1 MQNTSNDPLI
11 PAYIAYAVII
21 LTAEHLGCKV
31 EMSATAREVWE
42 SKGLPA
48 APMLALYERAAQ
60 DAKEIVVKQGLAK
73 TADRL
78 AEEFYRTGR
87 FPGRPPTNN

>member
-1 MQNTSNDPLI
+1 MQNTNNDSLI

-42 SKGLPA
+42 
-48 APMLALYERAAQ
+48 RAAR
-60 DAKEIVVKQGLAK
+60 DAKEIVVEQGLAK

-87 FPGRPPTNN
+87 FPDRPPTTD

>member
-21 LTAEHLGCKV
+21 LTAKYLGCEV
-31 EMSATAREVWE
+31 EMSAMAREE

-48 APMLALYERAAQ
+48 APLLALYERAAQ

-87 FPGRPPTNN
+87 FPDRPPTND

>member
-1 MQNTSNDPLI
+1 MQNTSNDSLI

-21 LTAEHLGCKV
+21 LTAEHLGCEV
-31 EMSATAREVWE
+31 EMSA
-42 SKGLPA
+42 KGLPA
-48 APMLALYERAAQ
+48 PPLLALYEKAAQ
-60 DAKEIVVKQGLAK
+60 DAKAVVVKQGLAK

-87 FPGRPPTNN
+87 FPDCLPTND

>member
-1 MQNTSNDPLI
+1 MQNTSNDSLI

-21 LTAEHLGCKV
+21 LTAEHLGCEV

-48 APMLALYERAAQ
+48 APLLALYERAAQ
-60 DAKEIVVKQGLAK
+60 DAKGIVVKQGLAK

-87 FPGRPPTNN
+87 FPDRPPTND

>member
-1 MQNTSNDPLI
+1 MQNTSNDSLI

-21 LTAEHLGCKV
+21 LTAEHIGCEV

-42 SKGLPA
+42 TKGLPA
-48 APMLALYERAAQ
+48 PPLLALYEKAAQ
-60 DAKEIVVKQGLAK
+60 DAKAVVVKQGLAK

-87 FPGRPPTNN
+87 FPDCLPTND

>member
-21 LTAEHLGCKV
+21 LTAKYLGCEV

-42 SKGLPA
+42 VKDCRPHLCWLYMKGPHR
-48 APMLALYERAAQ
+48 MRR
-60 DAKEIVVKQGLAK
+60 
-73 TADRL
+73 RL
-78 AEEFYRTGR
+78 W
-87 FPGRPPTNN
+87 